1 MAQRPKKIQRAHDK
15 VKKMLFECDFF
26 SFLANVRLQRRRH
39 RRVLAGSVIS
49 RYSYSWRAQNR
60 KSESC
65 AEPVENTAVEP
76 RRALIN
82 NLLIYGG
89 LSLKHRLQ
97 ATEGCRRQA
106 DKTHPGGPLSAGRL
120 PTEAIQE
127 RTEESKNKIAG
138 KKEEEK
144 LYTRTPL
151 FFPSIYKPF
160 FFYCLN
166 KLQAVFLHQDIRRLF
181 I

>member
-1 MAQRPKKIQRAHDK
+1 MAERRFSKKSELLCSWQR
-15 VKKMLFECDFF
+15 KKMLFECDFF
-26 SFLANVRLQRRRH
+26 SFSANVRLQQRGCG
-39 RRVLAGSVIS
+39 VLESSVIS
-49 RYSYSWRAQNR
+49 RYSYLWLAQNR

-82 NLLIYGG
+82 NLLIYAV

-138 KKEEEK
+138 KEEKEK
-144 LYTRTPL
+144 LYT
-151 FFPSIYKPF
+151 
-160 FFYCLN
+160 
-166 KLQAVFLHQDIRRLF
+166 
-181 I
+181 